1 MGSPRTNSALS
12 SIIASR
18 TDVSLDNH
26 RYSDEFWFDAQAD
39 RDACKARGEELEG
52 EVEASKGRER
62 ETAAELC
69 DTQRRLEVG
78 GRGLLLLLP
87 LLLPCRAVVCR

>member
-1 MGSPRTNSALS
+1 M
-12 SIIASR
+12 
-18 TDVSLDNH
+18 
-26 RYSDEFWFDAQAD
+26 
-39 RDACKARGEELEG
+39 
-52 EVEASKGRER
+52 EASKGRER

-87 LLLPCRAVVCR
+87 PLLLPCRVVVCR